1 MGNRANLVI
10 VENGDW
16 TLHYAHWAGCRML
29 DVLAFGPEHAVQY
42 IRAHEARPDLGWTD
56 PDWAD
61 GGAIVDLDRRRVLFF
76 GEELAASMPER
87 RAMFDVLN
95 LMWPEY
101 SIGWA
106 YGGTD
111 ELVDYLGADRDRDW
125 DLGRPGM
132 KLERVG
138 HSSGLCHLVSVRNAE
153 GELRMWQLKWGY
165 SAAWQGPAML
175 NTLPYKGVKQLRR
188 TMIPES
194 GVHVDVEKRTV
205 GVWTTWEAR
214 GLFDLMP
221 ERWPGWHTE
230 CWQDR
235 YEEQVRRCDRALRVP
250 SLNLIEGIAT
260 LRHWLHQRVFQAC
273 EDSPPGAGRCWSKTH
288 DPARLRRDWDDYDD
302 YDCYVVDSPFR
313 PNRDDWYRFKTAC
326 EDQQALYT
334 KSA

>member
-16 TLHYAHWAGCRML
+16 TLHYAHWAGCCML
-29 DVLAFGPEHAVQY
+29 DALAFGPEHAVRY
-42 IRAHEARPDLGWTD
+42 IRAHEPRPELGWTD

-61 GGAIVDLDRRRVLFF
+61 GGTIVDLDRRRLLFF
-76 GEELAASMPER
+76 GEELAATMPER
-87 RAMFDVLN
+87 RAMFDVLR

-111 ELVDYLGADRDRDW
+111 ELVDYLGADRHWTRD
-125 DLGRPGM
+125 RPGV

-138 HSSGLCHLVSVRNAE
+138 DRFGLCHLVSVLDAD

-194 GVHVDVEKRTV
+194 GVHVDVEKQTV
-205 GVWTTWEAR
+205 GVWTTWESR

-221 ERWPGWHTE
+221 ERWPGWRTE
-230 CWQDR
+230 CWDDR
-235 YEEQVRRCDRALRVP
+235 YEEQVRRCGGALRVP
-250 SLNLIEGIAT
+250 SLDLVAGLAT
-260 LRHWLHQRVFQAC
+260 VRHWLHQRVFQAC
-273 EDSPPGAGRCWSKTH
+273 EDGPAGAIAGLAKTF
-288 DPARLRRDWDDYDD
+288 DPAHPGPDWDD
-302 YDCYVVDSPFR
+302 CAVDSPYR
-313 PNRDDWYRFKTAC
+313 PNRDDWHRFRTAC
-326 EDQQALYT
+326 EGQQLLYT
-334 KSA
+334 NSA